1 MLKIQYYNWGELEDL
16 LKVQFTKSNGRTKLI
31 SRKIAPFYEYQIVK
45 EGRKTIGL
53 KIIGFKEEQK
63 SEFIQLCEE
72 VAGFEVSFPNEKTAE
87 KLLHL
92 LITGDRTIFS
102 YEELGKFEELE
113 RRYTRQ
119 TVSVYMRK
127 FQEIGIIPKQKQI
140 IEGFSFDDKTGE
152 LFGKGIDP
160 NKWIYYKVYKNKRK
174 EVSYSEYREM
184 IDYMNE
190 VEKNMIMALIDEAN
204 SDAELINLHWK
215 QCKKQARYSCV
226 EEFGYL
232 PKRALSKVLTE
243 KAQNIFEKYFDN
255 KIEIEVEDKI
265 NETVIKVN
273 DNPSLNNNE
282 KDTKQ
287 KYTSFIGLLKN
298 CEYIKVLQVEKP
310 IGRVDKNKVLKDV
323 ITSVI

>member
-16 LKVQFTKSNGRTKLI
+16 LNVQFTKSNGRTKLI
-31 SRKIAPFYEYQIVK
+31 SRNIAPFYEYQIVK
-45 EGRKTIGL
+45 EGRKIIGL
-53 KIIGFKEEQK
+53 KIIGFKSEQK
-63 SEFIQLCEE
+63 SKFIQLCEE

-92 LITGDRTIFS
+92 LMTGDRTIFS

-119 TVSVYMRK
+119 TISVYMRK

-140 IEGFSFDDKTGE
+140 IEGFSFDGETGE

-160 NKWIYYKVYKNKRK
+160 NKWTYYKVHKNERK
-174 EVSYSEYREM
+174 EVAYSEYREM

-190 VEKNMIMALIDEAN
+190 VEKNMIMPLIDKAKD
-204 SDAELINLHWK
+204 DAKLINLYWK

-243 KAQNIFEKYFDN
+243 KAQNVFGKYFDN
-255 KIEIEVEDKI
+255 KIEVEDKI

-273 DNPSLNNNE
+273 DNPTLDDNE

-287 KYTSFIGLLKN
+287 KYTSFIGLLRN
-298 CEYIKVLQVEKP
+298 YEYMKVPQVEKP
-310 IGRVDKNKVLKDV
+310 IGRIDKYKALNDV
-323 ITSVI
+323 MNSVI

>member
-160 NKWIYYKVYKNKRK
+160 NKWIYYKVYKNERK

-273 DNPSLNNNE
+273 DNPSLDNNE

>member
-160 NKWIYYKVYKNKRK
+160 NKWIYYKVYKNERK

-190 VEKNMIMALIDEAN
+190 VEKNTIMPLIDEAN

-273 DNPSLNNNE
+273 DNPTLDNNE

-310 IGRVDKNKVLKDV
+310 IGRVDKNKVLNDV

>member
-16 LKVQFTKSNGRTKLI
+16 LSVQFTKSNGRAKLI
-31 SRKIAPFYEYQIVK
+31 SRNIAPFYEYRIVK

-53 KIIGFKEEQK
+53 NIIGFKGEQK

-160 NKWIYYKVYKNKRK
+160 NKWIYYKVYKNERK

-190 VEKNMIMALIDEAN
+190 VEKNMIMPLIDEAN
-204 SDAELINLHWK
+204 GDAELINLHWK
-215 QCKKQARYSCV
+215 QCKKQAIYSCV

-232 PKRALSKVLTE
+232 PKRALSKVLSE
-243 KAQNIFEKYFDN
+243 KAQNIFERYFDN
-255 KIEIEVEDKI
+255 KIEVEDKI

-273 DNPSLNNNE
+273 DNPILDNNE

-287 KYTSFIGLLKN
+287 KYTSFIGFLRN
-298 CEYIKVLQVEKP
+298 YEYMKVSRVEKP
-310 IGRVDKNKVLKDV
+310 IGRIDKYKALKDV
-323 ITSVI
+323 MNSVI